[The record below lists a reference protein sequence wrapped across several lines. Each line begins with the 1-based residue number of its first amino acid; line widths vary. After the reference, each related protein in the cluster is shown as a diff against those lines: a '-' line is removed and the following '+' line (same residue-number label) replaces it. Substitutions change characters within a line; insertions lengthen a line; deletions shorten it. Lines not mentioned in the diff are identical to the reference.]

1 MTGYFDL
8 LILIACAVFYYRL
21 GEQEFDLGG
30 YLAGGSILLWAGG
43 AMGLGWGIAGCLAL
57 QVAFFV
63 AITGIKLWISERER
77 KS

>member
-30 YLAGGSILLWAGG
+30 
-43 AMGLGWGIAGCLAL
+43 
-57 QVAFFV
+57 
-63 AITGIKLWISERER
+63 
-77 KS
+77 